1 VLAVTAPGKPS
12 ITLLFFAM
20 PTTLVFAGEGFFSP
34 DDGKIHSF
42 TLRGDQLL
50 PGPVHKQGGTFP
62 MWLVSDAACKFLC
75 VFCLANCTIA
85 RYTDNDL

>member
-1 VLAVTAPGKPS
+1 LKVLAVTAAKPS
-12 ITLLFFAM
+12 SPFFVFAM

-42 TLRGDQLL
+42 TLHGDQLVA
-50 PGPVHKQGGTFP
+50 GPVHKQGGTFP

-75 VFCLANCTIA
+75 VFCLACTIH
-85 RYTDNDL
+85 